1 MPGLSRDLVEHRLPI
16 KAGFRPYKQ
25 SVRRFNPIIYDRI
38 KAEINRLL
46 DARFIWSCRYADWIS
61 NIVPVEKNDSGN
73 IRVCIDSR
81 DLILKL
87 LPKMN
92 ILCL

>member
-1 MPGLSRDLVEHRLPI
+1 MPGLSRDLVEHHLPI
-16 KAGFRPYKQ
+16 KVGFRPYKQ
-25 SVRRFNPIIYDRI
+25 PARHFNPVIYDRI
-38 KAEINRLL
+38 KAEINHLL
-46 DARFIWSCRYADWIS
+46 DVGFIRSCCYADWIS
-61 NIVPVEKNDSGN
+61 NIVPIEKKDSAN